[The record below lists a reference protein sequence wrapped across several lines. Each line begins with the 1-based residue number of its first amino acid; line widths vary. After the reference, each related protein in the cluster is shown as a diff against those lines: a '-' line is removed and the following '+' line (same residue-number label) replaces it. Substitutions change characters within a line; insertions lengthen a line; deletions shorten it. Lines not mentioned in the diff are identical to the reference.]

1 MTLNMINRVPS
12 SKLACSSMS
21 LHMQLNRLACSTI
34 SLHAFS
40 YLLHALS
47 KYELRIVFFQF
58 HPRREIVAVLDKCE
72 S

>member
-1 MTLNMINRVPS
+1 MKKGYIVTY
-12 SKLACSSMS
+12 K
-21 LHMQLNRLACSTI
+21 LACSTI